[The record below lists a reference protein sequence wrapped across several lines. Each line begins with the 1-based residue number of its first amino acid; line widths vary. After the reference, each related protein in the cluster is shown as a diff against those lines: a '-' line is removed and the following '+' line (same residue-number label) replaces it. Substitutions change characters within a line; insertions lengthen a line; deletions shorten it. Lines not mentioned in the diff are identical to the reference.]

1 MKHCCATIITYRLLV
16 TKIEI
21 GSGLYFFGKYCKYF
35 IYIGKKK
42 QYDYYRKQ
50 SLWGSLQMEVNNV
63 NQNIF
68 YYCQKLSAEPRVLC
82 EPLMLKYE
90 THVIKYVTTSIS

>member
-1 MKHCCATIITYRLLV
+1 MV

-21 GSGLYFFGKYCKYF
+21 GSCWYFFGKYCKYLSF
-35 IYIGKKK
+35 FFVICHIGKKK

-68 YYCQKLSAEPRVLC
+68 YYCQKLSAEPHVLC
-82 EPLMLKYE
+82 EPLMMKYE
-90 THVIKYVTTSIS
+90 THVMKYVTTSIS